1 MESGFEAMH
10 LFLLDN
16 LWSKKQ
22 NKTTYPPESESLKML
37 FSAAFFFSA
46 VVNFLGMGFSF
57 SSDSDMEDADSE
69 LELRV
74 LVTAVFLVLEDDDDF
89 GGLCLPICGK
99 KWNYLD
105 QTEI

>member
-1 MESGFEAMH
+1 MPGGTGGPA
-10 LFLLDN
+10 LALA
-16 LWSKKQ
+16 
-22 NKTTYPPESESLKML
+22 TML

-89 GGLCLPICGK
+89 GGLCLPIFGIK
-99 KWNYLD
+99 
-105 QTEI
+105 

>member
-1 MESGFEAMH
+1 MCKNQFVITKSKKWA
-10 LFLLDN
+10 DVVN
-16 LWSKKQ
+16 LSKKQ

-89 GGLCLPICGK
+89 GGLCLPIFGIK
-99 KWNYLD
+99 
-105 QTEI
+105 

>member
-1 MESGFEAMH
+1 
-10 LFLLDN
+10 
-16 LWSKKQ
+16 
-22 NKTTYPPESESLKML
+22 ML

-105 QTEI
+105 QIGIEWNWYFKISVLGVE

>member
-1 MESGFEAMH
+1 
-10 LFLLDN
+10 
-16 LWSKKQ
+16 
-22 NKTTYPPESESLKML
+22 ML

-89 GGLCLPICGK
+89 GGLCLPIGL
-99 KWNYLD
+99 KWNYLFGSNWNNTVNSRIKKYLNL
-105 QTEI
+105 QSISYQLTI

>member
-1 MESGFEAMH
+1 
-10 LFLLDN
+10 
-16 LWSKKQ
+16 
-22 NKTTYPPESESLKML
+22 ML

-46 VVNFLGMGFSF
+46 VVNFLGIGFSF

-89 GGLCLPICGK
+89 GGLCLPIFGK
-99 KWNYLD
+99 KMELFGSNWNRMELVF
-105 QTEI
+105 QS